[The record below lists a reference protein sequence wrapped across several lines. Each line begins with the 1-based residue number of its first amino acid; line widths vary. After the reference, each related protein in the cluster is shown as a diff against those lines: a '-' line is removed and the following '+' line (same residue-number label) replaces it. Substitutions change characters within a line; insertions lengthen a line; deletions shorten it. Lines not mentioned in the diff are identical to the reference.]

1 MPPSSSLRRL
11 LREPLVHFLALGA
24 LLFALWG
31 MGGGC
36 DPGSRRIVVGPDEI
50 GHLKSTFEA
59 ASGRL
64 PTEPELQGLIAEH
77 IRNEVFYREAVAE
90 GLDREDPI
98 VRQRLRQKMELR
110 ITGMAD
116 IPEPTDARL
125 DAWLGEHADRYR
137 TEARVSMRQILVKRE
152 PGSRDGEGEARRLLE
167 DLRAGHDP
175 PATGPMDEAGLP
187 VELHE
192 APVPEIAEL
201 FGSAFAAA
209 LEPLGPGVWQG
220 PIESGYGWHL
230 VRVEARDEGRLP
242 ALDEIREA
250 LRRDWTAAQAAARL
264 EEAYQQMLARYTV
277 RIEGEPAG
285 DGQAVAGRP
294 GAGTPASGGAMDGK
308 P

>member
-1 MPPSSSLRRL
+1 MPPSSTLRGL
-11 LREPLVHFLALGA
+11 LREPLVHFLALGG
-24 LLFALWG
+24 LLFVLWG
-31 MGGGC
+31 TGGGA
-36 DPGSRRIVVGPDEI
+36 DPDSRRIVVGPDEI

-59 ASGRL
+59 ASGR
-64 PTEPELQGLIAEH
+64 PPDESELRKLIAEH
-77 IRNEVFYREAVAE
+77 IRNEVFYREAVAQ

-116 IPEPTDARL
+116 IPQPTEAQL

-137 TEARVSMRQILVKRE
+137 TEARVSLRQVLVKRDA
-152 PGSRDGEGEARRLLE
+152 GRIGGEAEARRLLRE
-167 DLRAGHDP
+167 LQAGHSP
-175 PATGPMDEAGLP
+175 AATGPMDEAGLP

-192 APVPEIAEL
+192 APVTEIAEL

-209 LEPLGPGVWQG
+209 IEPLGPGVWQG

-250 LRRDWTAAQAAARL
+250 LRRDWTATQAAARL
-264 EEAYQQMLARYTV
+264 EESYQQMLGRYTV
-277 RIEGEPAG
+277 RIEGEPPGEGA
-285 DGQAVAGRP
+285 AVAGKS
-294 GAGTPASGGAMDGK
+294 GAGTPASRGATDRK